1 MNPHPTPLLIGF
13 EDICKLTSEAL
24 LTIRM
29 ISRSNNI
36 NSETKIQLI
45 DQLTQESHFY
55 PDVLNDCFSTE
66 NQPKVNINILA
77 NYNSLRE
84 LIDKCQKITLG

>member
-36 NSETKIQLI
+36 NAETKIQLI

-66 NQPKVNINILA
+66 NQPKVNVKILA